1 MLKSAT
7 TTNIS
12 APSDAFSMALLE
24 FTFMESLRNAR
35 ASITPFRHWL
45 LYDSLP
51 ATVAQGITTLPWS
64 APLID
69 ATPGTREA
77 NNATRTYFNGVNRGR
92 YGICDQVASFFQ
104 SRETVSAIERTC
116 GTDLTG
122 TSLRI
127 EYCQDCAGFWLNP
140 HTDIGVKKLTMQIY
154 LSQGPGSDTWGT
166 DLLDSDGNPVVRVPG
181 TFTAGMIFV
190 PSSDTWHGFTPRP
203 IYGVRKS
210 ILINYVGPEWR
221 DRDQLS
227 FPDTPIPPP

>member
-1 MLKSAT
+1 MLEPVAT
-7 TTNIS
+7 AIRP
-12 APSDAFSMALLE
+12 AASDTLSPVRLDFA
-24 FTFMESLRNAR
+24 FMESLRNALV
-35 ASITPFRHWL
+35 SPIPFRHWL
-45 LYDSLP
+45 LYDALP
-51 ATVAQGITTLPWS
+51 ATTAREIITLPWS
-64 APLID
+64 PPHVD

-77 NNATRTYFNGVNRGR
+77 NNATRTYFNGVNRGL
-92 YGICDQVASFFQ
+92 YGICDQVAGFFQ

-166 DLLDSDGNPVVRVPG
+166 DLLDSDGSPVVRVPG
-181 TFTAGMIFV
+181 TFTSGMIFV